1 MLENKAICQDPKS
14 NERLNQH
21 SPESKEARYQNL
33 AANYKKAN
41 RKLKWALDKL
51 LDTDSHADFHLDD
64 ANVMGLL
71 RKCFSY
77 VIIKKSVVKVKL
89 IKALLSTEIE
99 AEKADES
106 DISEFSDTNVQHIEN
121 NTKATS
127 KIFS

>member
-1 MLENKAICQDPKS
+1 
-14 NERLNQH
+14 
-21 SPESKEARYQNL
+21 
-33 AANYKKAN
+33 
-41 RKLKWALDKL
+41 